1 MGHAQ
6 CLKLYMYAVV
16 YVCVDIITIQ
26 SCIYTYKYRCIY
38 IHMCVQFNVYDNSFF
53 LSPFQNLS
61 SEKNLPK
68 AKQSL
73 YGRAIF

>member
-26 SCIYTYKYRCIY
+26 SCIYTYKYMCVY
-38 IHMCVQFNVYDNSFF
+38 IHMGV
-53 LSPFQNLS
+53 
-61 SEKNLPK
+61 
-68 AKQSL
+68 
-73 YGRAIF
+73 